1 MKDKVAIVTGANSGI
16 GRATARRLARQGAKV
31 VLADK
36 EDASAVAQE
45 IEAASGTAT
54 AVGADVSSEADT
66 AALVARALKSYGRL
80 DVLVNGA
87 GVDKRGLVTEAT
99 LEDWDW
105 IMGVNLKGT
114 FLCCKAAIPA
124 IARSGGGAI
133 VNIASE
139 LAFVG
144 RPAIAVYS
152 ASKGGVVQLTRSLAV
167 DHVGDGIRVNCV
179 CPGPVDTPLLQR
191 CITEAPDPAARLQAC
206 FDATILGRLGEP
218 EEIANMIHFLASG
231 EASYMTGS
239 IVMVDGG
246 VTAK

>member
-1 MKDKVAIVTGANSGI
+1 MEDKVAIVTGANSGI
-16 GRATARRLARQGAKV
+16 SRATALRLAREGTKV

-36 EDASAVAQE
+36 EDASAVAE
-45 IEAASGTAT
+45 EIVAAGGVAMAVEVDVSIEAETT
-54 AVGADVSSEADT
+54 
-66 AALVARALKSYGRL
+66 ALVARALEAHGRL

-87 GVDKRGLVTEAT
+87 GVNKRGLVTEST

-144 RPAIAVYS
+144 APNIAVYS

-167 DHVGDGIRVNCV
+167 DHVDDGIRVNCV

-191 CITEAPDPAARLQAC
+191 GITTAPDPEARRQASM
-206 FDATILGRLGEP
+206 DSTILGRLGQP
-218 EEIANMIHFLASG
+218 EEIANMIHFLASD
-231 EASYMTGS
+231 EASFMTGS

-246 VTAK
+246 VSAH

>member
-1 MKDKVAIVTGANSGI
+1 MQDKVAIVTGANSGI
-16 GRATARRLARQGAKV
+16 SRATALRLAREGIKV

-36 EDASAVAQE
+36 EDASAVAE
-45 IEAASGTAT
+45 EIVAAGGVAMAVEVDVSIEAETT
-54 AVGADVSSEADT
+54 
-66 AALVARALKSYGRL
+66 ALVARALEAHGRL

-87 GVDKRGLVTEAT
+87 GVNKRGLVTEST

-124 IARSGGGAI
+124 IARSGGGTI

-144 RPAIAVYS
+144 APNIAVYS

-191 CITEAPDPAARLQAC
+191 GITTAPDPKARLQASM
-206 FDATILGRLGEP
+206 DSTILGRLGQP
-218 EEIANMIHFLASG
+218 EEIANMIHFLASD
-231 EASYMTGS
+231 ESSFMTGS
-239 IVMVDGG
+239 TVMVDGG
-246 VTAK
+246 VSAH